1 MEKKFAQKPI
11 GILIMALISTA
22 LWGSAIPAI
31 KIGYEL
37 FNIAGDDTA
46 AKMLFAGVRFTLAGL
61 FVITAISLMQ
71 KKFVHPTKDN
81 FKYTI
86 YMGSVQT
93 GLEYIFFYISLT
105 YLSGVKST
113 IINSIG
119 NFFAVLLAHFCFRN
133 DKLNLRKIIGCL
145 FGFIGVV
152 ICNTGSSGLELSFN
166 IMGEGFM
173 LAAAMCFAVGSVMTK
188 IYSKYIEP
196 TVLTGYQ
203 LLFGGVILLIIGI
216 VTGGKLEFHS
226 LKAVGLLIYLAMLS
240 SVAFAVWSV
249 LLKYNPVAKISVYC
263 FLNPLF
269 GILFAL
275 ILLEGE
281 VFNYISLIS
290 LVLVC
295 LGIYIVN
302 YDKEKKEDKNEK
314 GNI

>member
-1 MEKKFAQKPI
+1 MEKKFAQKPL

-22 LWGSAIPAI
+22 LWGSAIPVI
-31 KIGYEL
+31 KIGYGL
-37 FNIAGDDTA
+37 FDIASDDVAT
-46 AKMLFAGVRFTLAGL
+46 KMLFAGVRFTLAGL
-61 FVITAISLMQ
+61 FVIIAVSLMQ

-81 FKYTI
+81 YKYAM
-86 YMGSVQT
+86 YMGAVQT

-105 YLSGVKST
+105 YLSGVKGT

-119 NFFAVLLAHFCFRN
+119 NFFAVLLAHFFFSN
-133 DKLNLRKIIGCL
+133 DKLNVRKVVGCL
-145 FGFIGVV
+145 LGFIGVV
-152 ICNTGSSGLELSFN
+152 ICNIGGEGLDLSFN

-188 IYSKYIEP
+188 LYSKYIEP

-203 LLFGGVILLIIGI
+203 LLFGGLILLTIGI

-226 LKAVGLLIYLAMLS
+226 LKAVWLLIYLASLS

-249 LLKYNPVAKISVYC
+249 LLKYNPVAKISIYC

-281 VFNYISLIS
+281 VFNYLSLIS

-295 LGIYIVN
+295 MGIYIVN
-302 YDKEKKEDKNEK
+302 YTKSDKEEKK
-314 GNI
+314 